1 MSTVMTISNGITPT
15 LPKLSSTISLTEYKI
30 LTYIEYPQTIQ
41 EIQEALIQ
49 KIESEEI

>member
-1 MSTVMTISNGITPT
+1 MRYII
-15 LPKLSSTISLTEYKI
+15 KLSNTNKNLVNKI

-49 KIESEEI
+49 KIESEEV